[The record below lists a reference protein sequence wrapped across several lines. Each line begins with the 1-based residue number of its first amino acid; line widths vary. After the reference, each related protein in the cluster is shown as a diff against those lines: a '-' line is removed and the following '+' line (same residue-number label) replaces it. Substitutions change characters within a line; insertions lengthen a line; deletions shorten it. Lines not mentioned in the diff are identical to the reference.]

1 MYEDEPSRGESKFFF
16 LKMILFV
23 LVMILVSQF
32 YIISKDR
39 KAVNTQ
45 VKGLQTKIAP
55 SMPPEEAKR
64 PVQTNS
70 KPSGEV
76 EEVPFGFGVSG
87 RVDKLFFSEHDVVKQ
102 GDTLAVLDKAPFEA
116 ALTGAKARLE
126 AAMKQSKE
134 FTQYAPN
141 PNFKAIEEAKAAIDD
156 AQYAYDNAAK
166 ELAKYSATLKAGQED
181 NVHLD
186 NVQNE
191 SDAMKKLE
199 AAKRMLDYQEA
210 VGRALMEEA
219 GYKSAVTIARNG
231 VEAAQYNLANARLV
245 ATSNGVVARINV
257 EPGANVSSGA
267 AVYTLLVSK

>member
-1 MYEDEPSRGESKFFF
+1 MYEEEPSSGESKFFF

-39 KAVNTQ
+39 KAVDTQ
-45 VKGLQTKIAP
+45 GKGLQTKIAP
-55 SMPPEEAKR
+55 AMPPEEAKR
-64 PVQTNS
+64 PVLSNS
-70 KPSGEV
+70 KPSGEA
-76 EEVPFGFGVSG
+76 EEVAFSFSVPG

-116 ALTGAKARLE
+116 ALVGAKARLE
-126 AAMKQSKE
+126 AALKQSKE

-141 PNFKAIEEAKAAIDD
+141 PNFEAIEKAKAAIDE
-156 AQYAYDNAAK
+156 AQYAYDNSYK
-166 ELAKYSATLKAGQED
+166 ELVKYRATLKAGQED
-181 NVHLD
+181 NIHLD

-191 SDAMKKLE
+191 SDAMKKLQ
-199 AAKRMLDYQEA
+199 AAKRMLVYQEA

-231 VEAAQYNLANARLV
+231 VEAAKYNLANARLV
-245 ATSNGVVARINV
+245 ATSNGVVARLNV
-257 EPGANVSSGA
+257 EPGANVASGSP
-267 AVYTLLVSK
+267 VYTLLVSK